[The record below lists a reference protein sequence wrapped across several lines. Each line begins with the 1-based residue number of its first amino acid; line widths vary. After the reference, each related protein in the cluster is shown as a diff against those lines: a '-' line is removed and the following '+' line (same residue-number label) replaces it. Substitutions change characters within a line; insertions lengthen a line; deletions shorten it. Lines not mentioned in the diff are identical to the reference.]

1 MKLSSILGLNARF
14 TFYSSVN
21 NSRRGK
27 KVTSSKLA
35 TKKALIEAGI
45 PTPQV
50 FAKFRTPERVYK
62 YNWDKL
68 PNSFA
73 FKPSRGLGGE
83 GIIVVKKK
91 TQDKE
96 AWLTTNRKRV
106 TPDDLQLHALDILE
120 GAYSTHNVPDMA
132 FVEEYV
138 GRHKAFR
145 RWAYRGTPDIRVI
158 VFNKIPVMAMLRLPT
173 RESGGR
179 ANLHQGAIAAGI
191 DIATGITTYAVW
203 HREIIRYKPGTKKKL
218 HGIKIPH
225 WDQVLEIAVKAQIAC
240 GQGYV
245 GVDIIMHPERGP
257 MVLELNSEPGLDIQ
271 LANMAGL
278 RKRLDRVEDLK
289 IVDAEHGVRIAK
301 SLFASAFA
309 ARVRA
314 ESEGQKIVGVFEEIK
329 LKGADGSKL
338 TIKAKIDTGAYR
350 SSIDRSLAEQL
361 GLLQDNNVLW
371 TRFVKSALGRQ
382 KRPVIHLTYWLKGR
396 KIVTTAGVADRKRMN
411 KPFIVGR
418 RDLAGFLVVPPGSKN
433 S

>member
-14 TFYSSVN
+14 QLYSSVN

-27 KVTSSKLA
+27 KVTSSKIA
-35 TKKALIEAGI
+35 TKKALLEAGI
-45 PTPQV
+45 STPRV
-50 FAKFRTPERVYK
+50 FAKFRTSARVYK
-62 YNWDKL
+62 YDWNKL
-68 PNSFA
+68 PNSYA

-91 TQDKE
+91 TQDGL

-106 TPDDLQLHALDILE
+106 TGEDLELHALDILE
-120 GAYSTHNVPDMA
+120 GAYSPHNVPDMA
-132 FVEEYV
+132 FIEEYV

-145 RWAYRGTPDIRVI
+145 KWAYRGTPDIRVI
-158 VFNKIPVMAMLRLPT
+158 IFNKVPVMAMLRLPT

-179 ANLHQGAIAAGI
+179 ANLHQGAIGAGV
-191 DIATGITTYAVW
+191 DIATGITTFAVW
-203 HREIIRYKPGTKKKL
+203 HGELIRFKPGTKKKL

-225 WDQVLEIAVKAQIAC
+225 WDKVLEISIQAQIAS

-245 GVDIIMHPERGP
+245 GVDIVMHPERGP

-271 LANMAGL
+271 IANMAGL
-278 RKRLDRVEDLK
+278 RKRLERVEGLR
-289 IVDAEHGVRIAK
+289 IIDAEHGVRIAK

-314 ESEGQKIVGVFEEIK
+314 ESEGQKAIGVFEDIK
-329 LKGADGSKL
+329 IRGSNGERRI
-338 TIKAKIDTGAYR
+338 IKAKIDTGAYR
-350 SSIDRSLAEQL
+350 SSIDKTLAEEL
-361 GLLQDNNVLW
+361 GLLQDNNIMW
-371 TRFVKSALGRQ
+371 TRLVRSALGRQ
-382 KRPVIHLTYWLKGR
+382 ERRVIHLTYWLKGR
-396 KIVTTAGVADRKRMN
+396 KIITTAGVADRGRMN

-418 RDLAGFLVVPPGSKN
+418 RDLAGFLVVPPGSK